1 MEHITH
7 EEFVS
12 QVVEKAQVHFEV
24 FYTKTRTIQFRDFSS
39 RELVKEFNSWEAAND
54 FIQTLTDMSNEEYDD
69 ALAEQFEGVDDS
81 EEISFR
87 EWKERKQDRKP

>member
-24 FYTKTRTIQFRDFSS
+24 FYTKNRTIQLRDFSS
-39 RELVKEFNSWEAAND
+39 KELVREFNSWEAAND

-69 ALAEQFEGVDDS
+69 ALAEQFEGIDNS
-81 EEISFR
+81 EDVPFR
-87 EWKERKQDRKP
+87 EWKKQREGNK